1 MARGVTR
8 TYTGAAHAHDAAS
21 CVCRRNETARS
32 SWSSLCGSS
41 SATMQPAMW
50 CLHGAC
56 RHVSR
61 CRSSLSCCPATTRP
75 ATCAAAA
82 LRRSSTPGM
91 CLHSACR
98 RAGMRRSSV
107 RYCLAKIRPA
117 MRADVAQRRSSAE
130 QLVQL
135 GLPLLCNAQQKRAL
149 LPLHDDAAGKCGH
162 DRATRLWASGPVS

>member
-1 MARGVTR
+1 MLLLL
-8 TYTGAAHAHDAAS
+8 HDD
-21 CVCRRNETARS
+21 TA
-32 SWSSLCGSS
+32 G
-41 SATMQPAMW
+41 
-50 CLHGAC
+50 
-56 RHVSR
+56 